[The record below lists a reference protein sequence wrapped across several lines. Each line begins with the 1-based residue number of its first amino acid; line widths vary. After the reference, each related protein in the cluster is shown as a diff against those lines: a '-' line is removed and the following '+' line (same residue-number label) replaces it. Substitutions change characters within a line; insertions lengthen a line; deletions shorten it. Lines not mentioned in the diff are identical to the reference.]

1 MLANALLRYGNAASH
16 LANIVHRMVPIWRDC
31 SARVS
36 VTLVSIPSTNL
47 TRKLPRQL
55 TSAQSSGV
63 IMTRFMEDTISD
75 AEINALRTEQRIA
88 EYLATDPDQM
98 FRNAKP
104 FRYIESE

>member
-1 MLANALLRYGNAASH
+1 
-16 LANIVHRMVPIWRDC
+16 
-31 SARVS
+31 
-36 VTLVSIPSTNL
+36 
-47 TRKLPRQL
+47 
-55 TSAQSSGV
+55 
-63 IMTRFMEDTISD
+63 MTRFMEDTISD